1 MDPHRVV
8 PALLILCLPFLGGCR
23 SRVEQE
29 EPHHVGAKINIADFI
44 KNTTAYKGKAIM
56 LPLMVDEPM
65 VPGQGQSLRNYL
77 GRDVKFTTRGPKGER
92 LDLFIKIPEGL
103 SVPEVGNSGEVFV
116 TFVCTRG
123 MLRQGN
129 EARAIQAR

>member
-1 MDPHRVV
+1 MDPQRVV
-8 PALLILCLPFLGGCR
+8 PALLVLCLPLLGGCQ
-23 SRVEQE
+23 SRVEPE

-44 KNTTAYKGKAIM
+44 QNTVAYKGKAIM
-56 LPLMVDEPM
+56 LPLKVDEPTA
-65 VPGQGQSLRNYL
+65 PAQGQSLRNYL

-92 LDLFIKIPEGL
+92 LDLVVKIPESL
-103 SVPEVGNSGEVFV
+103 AVPEVGNSGEVFV

-123 MLRQGN
+123 SLRQGN

>member
-1 MDPHRVV
+1 M
-8 PALLILCLPFLGGCR
+8 ALLVLCLPLLGSCK
-23 SRVEQE
+23 SRVEYE
-29 EPHHVGAKINIADFI
+29 EPHHVGAKINISDFI
-44 KNTTAYKGKAIM
+44 KNTATYKGRAIM
-56 LPLMVDEPM
+56 LPLKLDEPV
-65 VPGQGQSLRNYL
+65 VPGQVQSLQNHV
-77 GRDVKFTTRGPKGER
+77 GREVKFTTRGPKGER
-92 LDLFIKIPEGL
+92 LDLFVKIPDGL